1 MIEMLPEKSKKRKTS
16 GPTLHNL
23 QISYPE
29 YSYQFILVIIGAL
42 GSIPC
47 NLKYN
52 LKCLGFSEKEVN
64 KQTKMLQIK
73 SITGSVKIVKS
84 FLKFK
89 CWSDCVSYFTYN
101 RWPIFTLFLVIT
113 FSFTACAISESI
125 HSSLV
130 SSSLSLGYTFY
141 LTLIWISC
149 STLFQFAKCLV
160 SWSTFSLRSIYS
172 LFSQFLFVIWG
183 HYS

>member
-1 MIEMLPEKSKKRKTS
+1 MLKINSSSRVQLSRWYKCYPKNPRKGKHIWSTVR
-16 GPTLHNL
+16 NL
-23 QISYPE
+23 QILYPE
-29 YSYQFILVIIGAL
+29 YSYQFIPIIIGAL

-52 LKCLGFSEKEVN
+52 LKCLRFSEKEVN
-64 KQTKMLQIK
+64 KQINMLQIK

-89 CWSDCVSYFTYN
+89 CWSDCVSYFIYN
-101 RWPIFTLFLVIT
+101 GWPIFTLFLVIT

-130 SSSLSLGYTFY
+130 SSSLSLGCTFY

-160 SWSTFSLRSIYS
+160 WWPTFSLRSI
-172 LFSQFLFVIWG
+172 
-183 HYS
+183 